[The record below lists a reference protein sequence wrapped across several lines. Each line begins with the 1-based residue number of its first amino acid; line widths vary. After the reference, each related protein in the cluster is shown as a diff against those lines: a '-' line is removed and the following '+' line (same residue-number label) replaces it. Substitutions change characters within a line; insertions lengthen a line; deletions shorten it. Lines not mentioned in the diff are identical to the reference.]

1 MNSDSDSELLARIA
15 AGDRDAFAELVEQWQ
30 EPLLRVAY
38 RIVGRVDEAEE
49 IRQTVL
55 LRVLESPQWLPEPGR
70 FAAWIRRCA
79 INEAIAR
86 ARRRKVQ
93 AVAAAD
99 VAAMNELR
107 REFTAPEK
115 ALHTE
120 ESDLLQRALAK
131 LDADTRAL
139 LSLRFDEDMTFR
151 QIAEVL
157 DRPASTV
164 KSQLTRAIEQLR
176 KLLASPKSGGEHR

>member
-55 LRVLESPQWLPEPGR
+55 LRILESPHWLPEPGR
-70 FAAWIRRCA
+70 FGAWIRRCA

-86 ARRRKVQ
+86 ARRRKVH
-93 AVAAAD
+93 AEAAAD
-99 VAAMNELR
+99 IAAVSELR
-107 REFTAPEK
+107 REFTASEK

-120 ESDLLQRALAK
+120 ESDRLQRALAK

-139 LSLRFDEDMTFR
+139 LSLRFDDDMAFR
-151 QIAEVL
+151 QIADVL

-164 KSQLTRAIEQLR
+164 NSQLARAIEQLR
-176 KLLASPKSGGEHR
+176 KLLAAPTGGGEDR